1 MGEAPAPLGWS
12 LQLHTKLL
20 ESKTLVTM
28 TKQTRYRNVT
38 KPQASRGHQEKIG
51 ICRNP
56 CCTSTPAQILSDAG
70 ALGGSCSNSI
80 PGMLLHAQTAPKI
93 SKLFVRD
100 GPEQGVGVEEETGRK
115 DERANKSYQLKSK
128 QATEMIPLK
137 LFTPG

>member
-1 MGEAPAPLGWS
+1 MGFAEIPAAHPPQPRFCQMLEHWVDPAPTASQGW
-12 LQLHTKLL
+12 
-20 ESKTLVTM
+20 
-28 TKQTRYRNVT
+28 
-38 KPQASRGHQEKIG
+38 
-51 ICRNP
+51 
-56 CCTSTPAQILSDAG
+56 
-70 ALGGSCSNSI
+70 
-80 PGMLLHAQTAPKI
+80 MLLHAQTAPKI